1 MNEDLKLFLA
11 SHPLASDFICS
22 TEVKQISDIKQY
34 IADFYAFCKEKKIDD
49 FDNELWFKILQE
61 KVASSIA
68 EDQTDE
74 YKIGEEEIQ
83 HITLG
88 QFIPYLKLNELWP
101 GGFY

>member
-61 KVASSIA
+61 KVGQRISTVGGRKCQEYSVAS
-68 EDQTDE
+68 
-74 YKIGEEEIQ
+74 
-83 HITLG
+83 
-88 QFIPYLKLNELWP
+88 LNIKNLMSP
-101 GGFY
+101 TPRN